1 MVPQFNQSVS
11 QYIAACAVAAG
22 NGLPRATSKEI
33 RVLVAKGYEVRDC
46 GAFHP
51 GLTGT
56 FQWLH
61 TGGAFQED
69 IESYSED
76 DSWALAKK
84 REAHS
89 H

>member
-1 MVPQFNQSVS
+1 MMPQTSQSINQHL
-11 QYIAACAVAAG
+11 AECASSG
-22 NGLPRATSKEI
+22 GEGLPRASFEEI

-46 GAFHP
+46 GIFHP
-51 GLTGT
+51 DLVGM

-61 TGGAFQED
+61 TDGAFQED

-84 REAHS
+84 WEADS
-89 H
+89 L